1 MLFLKKGWSPVPA
14 RIRRCCCG
22 NNGRTQTRAPF
33 HTVRGKTFIPCPSS
47 AVAEPNVT
55 DLFKFLTLWTSGN
68 NIYYCLTFANVTCQR
83 QTQNQFPRPF
93 RAVTIEGTRNFV
105 ANSFLVPYIFFSL
118 CASVENVMCL
128 WGLLR
133 DISGLYHLL
142 SNFESDG
149 IIVRVGFANRCCI
162 LGCFYRKIKRP
173 IGSLV
178 TQYFASEKRVF

>member
-105 ANSFLVPYIFFSL
+105 ANSFLVPYIFSPFVQVWRTL
-118 CASVENVMCL
+118 CACEV
-128 WGLLR
+128 
-133 DISGLYHLL
+133 
-142 SNFESDG
+142 
-149 IIVRVGFANRCCI
+149 CCVTF
-162 LGCFYRKIKRP
+162 LGCIIFSRISNP
-173 IGSLV
+173 MI
-178 TQYFASEKRVF
+178 